1 MTDLMPEPERRNYRS
16 RKIYGPSFW
25 QIFTAAVDSIRY
37 LGRRAVLALTG
48 IAAGS
53 AIVVA
58 LINIGNMAQLESANV
73 FQGMG
78 GDILMSN
85 FQPAPGR
92 PVTGFMPGD
101 IDMALLVSSLDAS
114 VKAAGIVMTASELP
128 SGQSRMPVVLIGQ
141 SGNLEDIMGLKLQHG
156 RFLTRTDASST
167 YVLIGSELA
176 RGRHIGEQIRLG
188 EYIYTIIGILAH
200 RGNNPLFPF
209 DPDNAVF
216 LNDVGMK
223 RIMPSPYLTMLI
235 VKYRQA
241 SSQKMADQL
250 QHILHSFRP
259 DIDINVQLPETL
271 IDGMDQ
277 QSRLFGWL
285 LICMGCIGLLTGG
298 VGIMNVMLMNIIERR
313 KEIGIRLAI
322 GARTKDIALQF
333 LLESVLLSAV
343 GAIAGCVTGVAGALL
358 FFEFAGWSTLEIT
371 ASSLLLGA
379 GSSLLSGL
387 LFGFYP
393 AIRAAQ
399 TEPVRAMNDA

>member
-78 GDILMSN
+78 GDILMAN

-188 EYIYTIIGILAH
+188 GVYLYHYWYSG
-200 RGNNPLFPF
+200 
-209 DPDNAVF
+209 
-216 LNDVGMK
+216 
-223 RIMPSPYLTMLI
+223 PS
-235 VKYRQA
+235 R
-241 SSQKMADQL
+241 
-250 QHILHSFRP
+250 
-259 DIDINVQLPETL
+259 E
-271 IDGMDQ
+271 
-277 QSRLFGWL
+277 
-285 LICMGCIGLLTGG
+285 
-298 VGIMNVMLMNIIERR
+298 
-313 KEIGIRLAI
+313 
-322 GARTKDIALQF
+322 
-333 LLESVLLSAV
+333 
-343 GAIAGCVTGVAGALL
+343 
-358 FFEFAGWSTLEIT
+358 
-371 ASSLLLGA
+371 
-379 GSSLLSGL
+379 
-387 LFGFYP
+387 
-393 AIRAAQ
+393 
-399 TEPVRAMNDA
+399 